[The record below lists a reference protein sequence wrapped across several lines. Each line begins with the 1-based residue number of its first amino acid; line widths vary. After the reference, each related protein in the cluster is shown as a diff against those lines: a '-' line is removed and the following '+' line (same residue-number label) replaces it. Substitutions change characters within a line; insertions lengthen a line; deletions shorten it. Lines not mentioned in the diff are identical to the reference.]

1 MIKNYPSDEL
11 SEMTVLGIAM
21 LDAKEASTVVV
32 SLTEDDFYAANL
44 KNRKVFHAMRL
55 LYDAGKA
62 IDITTVTTQLMDL
75 KELESIGGV
84 NYLIEITDK
93 VTNFTNVEFYITN
106 LKDKSILR
114 NLLMEIDKIESDY
127 ESKKIEDVNGFIAEC
142 ELRINKITNRRRVSD
157 FISAKEAAR
166 TIGDKIQ
173 RSYGIEGSITGIAT
187 GFSNL
192 DALINGLNKS
202 ELIILAARPSVG
214 KSAFALN
221 IGYNAASRTRRP
233 VAIFSLEMSVDMIF
247 KRLFASQSCISYDN
261 IQKGILTKEE
271 RLKLKEVENDLVEV
285 PLYVDDS
292 SGASI
297 DDIVLKSRKLKEN
310 KDGLGL
316 IIVDYIGLIND
327 NKNIYKDNEQAKI
340 AAFSRRLKT
349 LAMELECPVL
359 CLSQLNRQT
368 EARDNKKPQLSD
380 LRSSGAIEQ
389 DADKVMFLYRP
400 SYYSDQ
406 GISLNAQK
414 KKFGQQNNE
423 SSNEEPKAEETR
435 TSANDFVEIMVAK
448 NRSGKI
454 GTTQVLFMKNYG
466 RFFTP
471 DKSHEA
477 SFNSIK
483 NKYES
488 IDEDD

>member
-21 LDAKEASTVVV
+21 LDAKQASTVIV
-32 SLTEDDFYAANL
+32 SLVEDDFYAANL
-44 KNRKVFHAMRL
+44 KNRKVFHAMKL

-62 IDITTVTTQLMDL
+62 IDITTVTSELIDL
-75 KELESIGGV
+75 KELDGIGGT
-84 NYLIEITDK
+84 NYLIDIGNK
-93 VTNFTNVEFYITN
+93 VTSLSNVEFYITN
-106 LKDKSILR
+106 LKDKAILR
-114 NLLMEIDKIESDY
+114 NLLMEIDSIENDY
-127 ESKKIEDVNGFIAEC
+127 ETKKIEDVNRFIADC

-157 FISAKEAAR
+157 FVSAREAAR
-166 TIGDKIQ
+166 LVGDKILK
-173 RSYGIEGSITGIAT
+173 SYGVEGSITGIAT
-187 GFSNL
+187 GFTNL

-202 ELIILAARPSVG
+202 ELVILAARPSVG

-221 IGYNAASRTRRP
+221 IGYNAASKTRRP

-261 IQKGILTKEE
+261 IQKGILSKEE
-271 RLKLKEVENDLVEV
+271 RLKLKEVEDDLAEV

-310 KDGLGL
+310 QGDLGL

-327 NKNIYKDNEQAKI
+327 SKNIYKDNEQAKI

-406 GISLNAQK
+406 GISLNSSK
-414 KKFGQQNNE
+414 KKFGQQ
-423 SSNEEPKAEETR
+423 SNDNAEENKKEEVK

-471 DKSHEA
+471 DKTHEA
-477 SFNSIK
+477 SFNDIR

-488 IDEDD
+488 IDDD